1 MTLTVLILI
10 AGFIVHIAQRNSDSS
25 AGGKLTTPN
34 GLAAEHSRMLV
45 MDPSMNMIDGNI
57 HN

>member
-10 AGFIVHIAQRNSDSS
+10 AGFIVHVTQRNSDSS
-25 AGGKLTTPN
+25 ERSKFTTPD
-34 GLAAEHSRMLV
+34 GIAAEYSRQLV

-57 HN
+57 HE

>member
-10 AGFIVHIAQRNSDSS
+10 AGFIVHIAQSNSDSS
-25 AGGKLTTPN
+25 ARSKLTTPD
-34 GLAAEHSRMLV
+34 GLAAEHSRKLV

-57 HN
+57 HH